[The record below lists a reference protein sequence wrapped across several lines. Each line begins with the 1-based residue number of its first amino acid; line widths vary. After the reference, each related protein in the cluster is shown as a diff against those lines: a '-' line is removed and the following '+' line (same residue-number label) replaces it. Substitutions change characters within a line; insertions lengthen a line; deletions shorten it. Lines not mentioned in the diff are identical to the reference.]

1 MTTPNAERRWGRGG
15 RVLGAGRR
23 FDSRP
28 YGCCLYVYACMC
40 MAVYAFCF
48 CWLRLIVVA
57 IVWSSVVVS
66 FRFLFLSSSFFFF
79 LLLSFRVASSKPIA
93 EQQQQTG
100 KPQQQRQ
107 NTTYYRRRCTI
118 DEVGTVAFGSTR
130 SFTHTRSP
138 KTRLKM
144 QACTRGSFF
153 FEEFRGNVPAFS
165 RAYPI
170 IPISPKRRYIRGV
183 ESAPPYRCIRHPSAC
198 ENVESFRVFAVCIPS
213 TC

>member
-1 MTTPNAERRWGRGG
+1 MYEVRVVDSIRGRMG
-15 RVLGAGRR
+15 VV
-23 FDSRP
+23 S
-28 YGCCLYVYACMC
+28 MC
-40 MAVYAFCF
+40 MHACVWRCMPFF
-48 CWLRLIVVA
+48 CWLCLIVVA

-66 FRFLFLSSSFFFF
+66 FRFLFF
-79 LLLSFRVASSKPIA
+79 LLLFAFVLSRLASSKPIA

-107 NTTYYRRRCTI
+107 HTTYESRKGTI

-130 SFTHTRSP
+130 SSTHTRSP